1 MNHFEKDIKCFT
13 LLSMKELKKYKIL
26 LKGEDRTSSVSD
38 FQFFGNKCKVTF
50 YSGKTFTY
58 NSSNVKVINYDYD
71 PLDCLKYL
79 KDVARAVGLEVEIA
93 NGQLLNILANS
104 YEKIYSINQNSIF
117 YSLLT
122 GKIDVEKNQDQ
133 DEEIIFPF
141 GFNASQK
148 DAVHRALDNKISVIE
163 GPPGTGK
170 TQTILN
176 IIANI
181 VLRGETVAVV
191 SGNNSATA
199 NVFEKLQKSQLD
211 FIAAVLGN
219 RDNKEEFINAQK
231 DLPEMTGYQI
241 GDEEVEVIKKELLK
255 SHKEIEK
262 KLKEKNK
269 LAKLKQELDEIWIE
283 RQHFNTALKESQL
296 SLNGKIEKKIKESS
310 SQEILD
316 FWLYLENVFNN
327 SILNRII
334 KFFTFWDRRYHLVSK
349 ILKNNS
355 MSDLISFVQ
364 SRYYES
370 KVFELEKE
378 IDELDKSL
386 IEFSFDR
393 RMSDYTEL
401 SMKLL
406 RGGLASKYRDGR
418 KNIYTVEA
426 LKDNSQDFVDDYP
439 VILSTTYSLRNSLS
453 NDFVYDYVIVDE
465 SSQVDI
471 CTGALALSCAKKLV
485 VVGDLKQLPHVVD
498 KEKKELTDSLYR
510 KYSLPS
516 YFHYKDFNLLS
527 MILALSENIPRTLLR
542 EHYRCHPL
550 IIGFCNKMFY
560 DNELIIL
567 TEAKKQEPPL
577 LVYRAVAGSHE
588 RKRLNQRQIDMIK
601 NEIIPNLGLNT
612 EDESLGI
619 ITPYRKQTN
628 ALQEEFLGTTVKAD
642 TVDKFQGQEKKIV
655 ILSTVDN
662 EITDFTDDANRLNVA
677 ISRAI
682 EQLILVVNDGDPMI
696 DKNIGQLIKYIEYNM
711 GSVISSRIQSVFDYL
726 YREYSKAR
734 IEFLSKYKKVSKFD
748 SENLMYA
755 LITSTLEKMNKT
767 NLDVAVHIPLKMLF
781 RDLSILDHEEQ
792 KFVLSFGSHV
802 DLLIY
807 NKVTKEPLVAIE
819 VDGVAFHKP
828 GSLQEKRDAMKN
840 LIFEKYNL
848 NLLRFRTDGSG
859 EEEILIRALEE
870 IYE

>member
-1 MNHFEKDIKCFT
+1 MNHFEKDIKCFN
-13 LLSMKELKKYKIL
+13 LLIMKELKRYKIL
-26 LKGEDRTSSVSD
+26 LKGEDRTSSVSE

-58 NSSNVKVINYDYD
+58 NSSNVKVIIYDYD

-79 KDVARAVGLEVEIA
+79 KDVAGAVGLEVEIS
-93 NGQLLNILANS
+93 NGQVLNVLANS
-104 YEKIYSINQNSIF
+104 YERIYSINKNSIF
-117 YSLLT
+117 GSLLT
-122 GKIDVEKNQDQ
+122 GKVDVETSQDRI
-133 DEEIIFPF
+133 EEIIFPF

-148 DAVHRALDNKISVIE
+148 DAVYRALDHKISVIE

-176 IIANI
+176 IISNI

-191 SGNNSATA
+191 SGNNSATL
-199 NVFEKLQKSQLD
+199 NIFEKLQKSQLD
-211 FIAAVLGN
+211 FIAAVLGS

-231 DLPEMTGYQI
+231 DLPELTGHQL
-241 GDEEVEVIKKELLK
+241 GDEEVVLIKKELLK
-255 SHKEIEK
+255 SHKEIEQ

-269 LAKLKQELDEIWIE
+269 LAKLTQEFDEIWIE
-283 RQHFNTALKESQL
+283 RQHFNNVLKESPL
-296 SLNGKIEKKIKESS
+296 SLSRKIEKKIKESS
-310 SQEILD
+310 SQDILD
-316 FWLYLENVFNN
+316 FWLYLENIYKD

-334 KFFTFWDRRYHLVSK
+334 KFFIFWDRRYRLVSK
-349 ILKNNS
+349 TLKNNS
-355 MSDLISFVQ
+355 MNDLISFVQ

-370 KVFELEKE
+370 KIFELKKE
-378 IDELDKSL
+378 IDELDRGL
-386 IEFSFDR
+386 VDFSFDK

-401 SMKLL
+401 SMKLF
-406 RGGLASKYRDGR
+406 RSYLASKYREGQR
-418 KNIYTVEA
+418 NIYTVET
-426 LKDNSQDFVDDYP
+426 LRNNSQDFVDDYP

-453 NDFVYDYVIVDE
+453 NNFVYDYVIVDE

-471 CTGALALSCAKKLV
+471 CTGALALSCAKKV
-485 VVGDLKQLPHVVD
+485 VIVGDLKQLPHVVD
-498 KEKKELTDSLYR
+498 KEKAELTDSLYR

-516 YFHYKDFNLLS
+516 YFRYKDFSLLS
-527 MILALSENIPRTLLR
+527 MILTLSEDIPRTLLR

-560 DNELIIL
+560 ENELIIL
-567 TEAKKQEPPL
+567 TEAKKQKIPL

-628 ALQEEFLGTTVKAD
+628 ALQREFIGTTVKAD

-682 EQLILVVNDGDPMI
+682 EQLILVVNDGDSMI
-696 DKNIGQLIKYIEYNM
+696 DKNIGHLIKYIEYNT
-711 GSVISSRIQSVFDYL
+711 GSVIPSRIHSVFDYL

-734 IEFLSKYKKVSKFD
+734 IEFLAKYRKVSKFD

-755 LITSTLEKMNKT
+755 LVTSTLEKMGKT
-767 NLDVAVHIPLKMLF
+767 TLDVMVNVPLKMLF
-781 RDLSILDHEEQ
+781 RDLSILDYEEQ
-792 KFVLSFGSHV
+792 KFVMSFGSHV

-807 NKVTKEPLVAIE
+807 NKVTKEPQIAIE

-828 GSLQEKRDAMKN
+828 GSLQAKRDAMKN

-859 EEEILIRALEE
+859 EEEVLIRVLKGVQ
-870 IYE
+870 